1 LIKSG
6 QSFSIKDFTE
16 ICSNPKSALHENAW
30 REFLRDYKIF
40 IYQNVTRYCY
50 NWRIPRLRRQ
60 LSDVVNDIVAEVYLV
75 LCRSLASYREVAD
88 EKKFKLWLATIC
100 SRTVSRYIQREFVP
114 MIAGPD
120 FEEFQEF
127 LFELPNDH
135 RWELYESVVDV
146 LRRSNTAKKRNDER
160 DINIFL
166 LYVWA
171 DFNNE
176 MILAHPCY
184 KKLGHRV
191 IDNVANRM
199 RNLLR

>member
-1 LIKSG
+1 LTESPKL
-6 QSFSIKDFTE
+6 FSLKDLTE
-16 ICSNPKSALHENAW
+16 ICSNPKSALREEAW
-30 REFLRDYKIF
+30 REFLRNYKVF
-40 IYQNVTRYCY
+40 IYQNVARYCC

-60 LSDVVNDIVAEVYLV
+60 LSDVVNDIVAEVYLI
-75 LCRSLASYREVAD
+75 LCSSLANYREVAD

-100 SRTVSRYIQREFVP
+100 SRTVSRYIQREFIP
-114 MIAGPD
+114 IITGPD

-127 LFELPNDH
+127 LFELQSDH
-135 RWELYESVVDV
+135 RWELYEAIVDI

-184 KKLGHRV
+184 RKLGHRV

-199 RNLLR
+199 RSLLK